1 MNRERDTH
9 DTFLDLPLDGVRLI
23 EASAGTG
30 KTFTLA
36 TLVTRLVI
44 ERDLRVGQVLAVT
57 YTEAATQELRERLRL
72 RLELAARLANEVALM
87 PTTLDDDSEA
97 AVTRALIERQARRED
112 PLVLARRLRQ
122 AAREMDL
129 ASVFTIHG
137 FCARALA
144 EHAVEAGQ
152 PQLAP
157 ELTGSE
163 RELIDAVATDL
174 WRSLGADPIDAELL
188 QAQWRTPEGLA
199 GDLYK
204 LLYVPR
210 LQPMPPA
217 PQADPLPR
225 LVESAAALRAT
236 FQTHGQE
243 ACAAVASAI
252 DAKILNGTTYK
263 SALIAELRQSLAQWC
278 AQDDPAAPVHERLD
292 RLTPGMLADKTNKP
306 KKGPAL
312 QTPQSPLFAAIERYL
327 DDVRM
332 RNQWLASRRI
342 ALVHRVREDAARR
355 LAAIKRQRREQT
367 FDDLIANL
375 ADALD
380 GPHGARLVER
390 LRAQYAFALVDEFQD
405 TDPRQWAIFERIFG
419 GRGDGAGEGD
429 AGERMAP
436 ALFLIGDPKQAIYR
450 FRGGDVHTY
459 LAAADSALRAPPL
472 DRNFRSRPSLLRA
485 VAALYD
491 RAGESAFVDK
501 RIRFR
506 DVAPGG
512 SVGDADFQRDGRVAA
527 ALQVCILPAPNDG
540 RQKPQWLVGEARPL
554 CALACVGAIQS
565 LLRDAREGRAS
576 VRDHGSER
584 APQAG
589 DVAVLVRNHT
599 EATLMREA
607 LSRAGIAAVAAGR
620 RSLFSTD
627 EARDVL
633 TLLEAL
639 LRPDDDARM
648 RGALAT
654 MLVGLDANTLARFDE
669 DASLHRHWQLR
680 TLAWRDRWQRHG
692 PLAMLGDVAAE
703 HAPRLLA
710 LGDGERRLTNTL
722 QLAEVLQEADTRA
735 IGEHGLVD
743 WLRTRIGEADDSD
756 ETQQLRLES
765 DARCVQILT
774 LHKSKGL
781 EYPFVFLPFAAIGR
795 EGRIGNLCEFHD
807 GEGRVLQLRSEASSQ
822 DIAWGNARAQHDE
835 EERGE
840 DARLLYVG
848 LTRARHALWLAT
860 GPFAKAEY
868 SPLEPMLRDP
878 DALSSDLEGAV
889 DVQRPAFP
897 LRVPDALA
905 PEHLDAMPRSRV
917 ARRVVPRDWWVYSF
931 TQLANES
938 PGTVEAAPRVVAEE
952 GGAQDEPAIAT
963 FDGDPRFGGSRF
975 GNVLHNALERVDF
988 RAWSQWL
995 ATGLP
1000 DDERRHLVEALRGE
1014 GYVDEDIDD
1023 GVDVLAPLVGHT
1035 LTVALPEGTRL
1046 CEVPDDARLAEMEF
1060 HFALEATSVERL
1072 LALLHEHD
1080 LLRDR
1085 NAFGNRQRLEGL
1097 MTGKIDLVYAHGGR
1111 FHVLDYKSNR
1121 LPAYDHDALA
1131 AAMDDSEY
1139 TLQALLYTLAMHRW
1153 LRFRLADAYDYDTH
1167 FGGIRYVFCRGLDAA
1182 SPTSPGVHAWQ
1193 PSRAL
1198 IEGLDALFG
1207 RDARAPQEAIA

>member
-1 MNRERDTH
+1 MSAVH
-9 DTFLDLPLDGVRLI
+9 DAFLDLPLDGVRLI

-44 ERDLRVGQVLAVT
+44 ERGLRVGQILAVT

-112 PLVLARRLRQ
+112 PLALARRLRQ

-129 ASVFTIHG
+129 AAVFTIHG

-152 PQLAP
+152 PLLAP

-174 WRSLGADPIDAELL
+174 WRSLGSDATDAELL
-188 QAQWRTPEGLA
+188 QQQWRTPDGLA

-210 LQPMPPA
+210 LQPA
-217 PQADPLPR
+217 PSPSSPDPLPE
-225 LVESAAALRAT
+225 LITAAGELRDA
-236 FQTHGQE
+236 FATHGDD
-243 ACAAVASAI
+243 ACASLHAAI
-252 DAKILNGTTYK
+252 ENKVLNGTSYK
-263 SALIAELRQSLAQWC
+263 PALIVDLRNALSQWC
-278 AQDDPAAPVHERLD
+278 GHGDASAPVHEKLD
-292 RLTPGMLADKTNKP
+292 RLTPRMLADKTNKP
-306 KKGPAL
+306 KKGAPLRA
-312 QTPQSPLFAAIERYL
+312 PSSPLFDAVAHYIDAASSRER
-327 DDVRM
+327 
-332 RNQWLASRRI
+332 WLASRRI
-342 ALVHRVREDAARR
+342 ALVHRVREAAAQR
-355 LAAIKRQRREQT
+355 LAAIKRLRREQT

-380 GPHGARLVER
+380 GPHGERLVER

-419 GRGDGAGEGD
+419 SGD
-429 AGERMAP
+429 AP

-459 LAAADSALRAPPL
+459 LAAAERAQRAPAL
-472 DRNFRSRPSLLRA
+472 DRNFRSRPSVLHA
-485 VAALYD
+485 IAALYE
-491 RAGESAFVDK
+491 RAGEGAFVDE

-506 DVAPGG
+506 NVEPGG
-512 SVGDADFQRDGRVAA
+512 AVADDDFRRGGVAA
-527 ALQVCILPAPNDG
+527 PALDICILPPPDDG
-540 RQKPQWLVGEARPL
+540 RRTPKWYVGEARQV
-554 CALACVGAIQS
+554 CALACVTAIHA
-565 LLRDAREGRAS
+565 LLSDAREGRA
-576 VRDHGSER
+576 VLRERGAER
-584 APQAG
+584 APQSG
-589 DVAVLVRNHT
+589 DIAVLVRNHF

-620 RSLFSTD
+620 RSLFSTE

-633 TLLEAL
+633 ALLEAL
-639 LRPDDDARM
+639 LRPDDDARL

-654 MLVGLDANTLARFDE
+654 MLVGLDADTLARFDD
-669 DASLHRHWQLR
+669 DAQLHRHWQLR
-680 TLAWRDRWQRHG
+680 ALAWRDRWQRHG

-710 LGDGERRLTNTL
+710 QSDGERRLTNTL
-722 QLAEVLQEADTRA
+722 QLAEVLQEADIQA

-743 WLRTRIGEADDSD
+743 WLRTRIAEADDSD

-795 EGRIGNLCEFHD
+795 DARNGNLCEFHD
-807 GEGRVLQLRSEASSQ
+807 GSGRVLQLRSDATPEDAS
-822 DIAWGNARAQHDE
+822 AWNDARTRQE
-835 EERGE
+835 SEERGE

-848 LTRARHALWLAT
+848 LTRAKHALWLAT
-860 GPFAKAEY
+860 GPFANAEL
-868 SPLEPMLRDP
+868 SPLEPMLRDVDALAVTLGDAVAVHRPALPLRLP
-878 DALSSDLEGAV
+878 DALSPERRDPV
-889 DVQRPAFP
+889 PAA
-897 LRVPDALA
+897 R
-905 PEHLDAMPRSRV
+905 E
-917 ARRVVPRDWWVYSF
+917 ARRTVSRDWWVYSF

-938 PGTVEAAPRVVAEE
+938 PGTIEAAPRAVAEE
-952 GGAQDEPAIAT
+952 GGAQDEPAIVV

-975 GNVLHNALERVDF
+975 GNVLHSVLERVDF
-988 RAWSQWL
+988 GAWAHWL
-995 ATGLP
+995 
-1000 DDERRHLVEALRGE
+1000 DDGMPGAERRHLVDALHGE
-1014 GYVDEDIDD
+1014 GYADEDIDD
-1023 GVDVLAPLVGHT
+1023 GVGVLAPLVGHT

-1046 CEVPDDARLAEMEF
+1046 CDVPPDARLSEMEF
-1060 HFALEATSVERL
+1060 HFALESTPVARL

-1080 LLRDR
+1080 VLRER
-1085 NAFGNRQRLEGL
+1085 HAFGNRQRLEGL
-1097 MTGKIDLVYAHGGR
+1097 MTGKIDLVYAHGDR
-1111 FHVLDYKSNR
+1111 YFVLDYKSNR
-1121 LPAYDHDALA
+1121 LPAYDRASLS

-1139 TLQALLYTLAMHRW
+1139 TLQALLYSLALHRW
-1153 LRFRLADAYDYDTH
+1153 LRFRLGEAYDYDAH
-1167 FGGIRYVFCRGLDAA
+1167 FGGIRYLFCRGLDAA
-1182 SPTSPGVHAWQ
+1182 REDSPGVHAWR

-1198 IEGLDALFG
+1198 IDGLDALF
-1207 RDARAPQEAIA
+1207 RHATHREEAMA

>member
-1 MNRERDTH
+1 MSAVH
-9 DTFLDLPLDGVRLI
+9 DAFLELPLDGIRLI

-44 ERDLRVGQVLAVT
+44 ERGLRVGEILAVT

-72 RLELAARLANEVALM
+72 RLELAAKLANEVALM

-112 PLVLARRLRQ
+112 PLALARRLRQ

-129 ASVFTIHG
+129 AAVFTIHG

-152 PQLAP
+152 PLLAP

-174 WRSLGADPIDAELL
+174 WRWLGADAGDAELL
-188 QAQWRTPEGLA
+188 QQQWRTPDGLA

-210 LQPMPPA
+210 LQPAPP
-217 PQADPLPR
+217 PPSPDPLPQ
-225 LVESAAALRAT
+225 LVEAAAVLRHA
-236 FQTHGQE
+236 FATHGE
-243 ACAAVASAI
+243 DACLALHAAIENKV
-252 DAKILNGTTYK
+252 LNGTSNK
-263 SALIAELRQSLAQWC
+263 PALIIELSNALAQWC
-278 AQDDPAAPVHERLD
+278 AQGDPGAPVHEKLD
-292 RLTPGMLADKTNKP
+292 RLTPRMLADKTNKP
-306 KKGPAL
+306 KKGAPL
-312 QTPQSPLFAAIERYL
+312 QAPSSPVFDAVAHYL
-327 DDVRM
+327 DAADARE
-332 RNQWLASRRI
+332 RWLASRRI
-342 ALVHRVREDAARR
+342 ALVHRVREAAARR
-355 LAAIKRQRREQT
+355 LAAIKRLRREQT

-380 GPHGARLVER
+380 GPHGDRLVER

-419 GRGDGAGEGD
+419 SGSE
-429 AGERMAP
+429 P

-459 LAAADSALRAPPL
+459 LAAADKAQRAPAL

-485 VAALYD
+485 IACLYE
-491 RAGESAFVDK
+491 RAGETAFVDE

-506 DVAPGG
+506 DVEPGG
-512 SVGDADFQRDGRVAA
+512 SVRDDGFRRGATTAPALELCVLPPPDDGR
-527 ALQVCILPAPNDG
+527 
-540 RQKPQWLVGEARPL
+540 RKPQWYVGEARQL
-554 CALACVGAIQS
+554 AALACVTAIHA
-565 LLRDAREGRAS
+565 LLSDAREGRA
-576 VRDHGSER
+576 VLRER
-584 APQAG
+584 GEERPPQSG
-589 DVAVLVRNHT
+589 DIAVLVRNHS

-620 RSLFSTD
+620 RSLFSTE

-633 TLLEAL
+633 ALLEAL
-639 LRPDDDARM
+639 LRPDDDARL

-654 MLVGLDANTLARFDE
+654 MLVGLDADTLARFDE
-669 DASLHRHWQLR
+669 DAQLHRHWQLR
-680 TLAWRDRWQRHG
+680 ALAWRDRWQRHG

-710 LGDGERRLTNTL
+710 QSDGERRLTNTL
-722 QLAEVLQEADTRA
+722 QLAEVLQEADIQA

-743 WLRTRIGEADDSD
+743 WLRTRISEADDSD

-795 EGRIGNLCEFHD
+795 DARGGNLCEFHD
-807 GEGRVLQLRSEASSQ
+807 GVSRVLQLRSEATPEHVA
-822 DIAWGNARAQHDE
+822 AWNDARARQE
-835 EERGE
+835 SEERGE

-848 LTRARHALWLAT
+848 LTRAQHALWLAT
-860 GPFAKAEY
+860 GPFANAEL
-868 SPLEPMLRDP
+868 SPLEPMLRDV
-878 DALSSDLEGAV
+878 DALADALGDAV
-889 DVQRPAFP
+889 AVHRLALP
-897 LRVPDALA
+897 LRLPDALA
-905 PEHLDAMPRSRV
+905 PERRDDVPAARE
-917 ARRVVPRDWWVYSF
+917 ARRAVSRDWWVYSF

-938 PGTVEAAPRVVAEE
+938 PGTVEAAPRTVAEE
-952 GGAQDEPAIAT
+952 GGAQDEPAAVV

-975 GNVLHNALERVDF
+975 GNVLHSVLERVDF
-988 RAWSQWL
+988 GAWSHWL
-995 ATGLP
+995 ADGMP
-1000 DDERRHLVEALRGE
+1000 DAQRRHLVDALHGE
-1014 GYVDEDIDD
+1014 GYADEDIDD
-1023 GVDVLAPLVGHT
+1023 GVAVLAPLVGHT
-1035 LTVALPEGTRL
+1035 LAVPLPEGTRL
-1046 CEVPDDARLAEMEF
+1046 CDVPPHARLSEMEF
-1060 HFALEATSVERL
+1060 HFALEATPVARL

-1080 LLRDR
+1080 LLRER
-1085 NAFGNRQRLEGL
+1085 HAFGNRQRLEGL
-1097 MTGKIDLVYAHGGR
+1097 MTGKIALVYEHDGR
-1111 FHVLDYKSNR
+1111 YFVLDYKSNR
-1121 LPAYDHDALA
+1121 LPAYDRDMLA
-1131 AAMDDSEY
+1131 SAMDDSEY
-1139 TLQALLYTLAMHRW
+1139 TLQALLYSLALHRW
-1153 LRFRLADAYDYDTH
+1153 LRFRLGDAYDYDAH
-1167 FGGIRYVFCRGLDAA
+1167 CGGIRYLFCRGLDAA
-1182 SPTSPGVHAWQ
+1182 REDSPGVHAWR
-1193 PSRAL
+1193 PSREL
-1198 IEGLDALFG
+1198 IDGLDALF
-1207 RDARAPQEAIA
+1207 RHAALREEAMA

>member
-1 MNRERDTH
+1 MSAVNDAFFE
-9 DTFLDLPLDGVRLI
+9 LPLDGVRLI

-44 ERDLRVGQVLAVT
+44 ERGLRVGEILAVT

-112 PLVLARRLRQ
+112 PLALARRLRQ

-129 ASVFTIHG
+129 AAVFTIHG

-152 PQLAP
+152 PLLAP

-174 WRSLGADPIDAELL
+174 WRSLGADATDAELL
-188 QAQWRTPEGLA
+188 QQQWRTPDGLV

-210 LQPMPPA
+210 LQPAPP
-217 PQADPLPR
+217 PPSPDPLPQ
-225 LVESAAALRAT
+225 LVDAATALRESFAT
-236 FQTHGQE
+236 HQDE
-243 ACAAVASAI
+243 ACAALHGAI
-252 DAKILNGTTYK
+252 ENKVLNGTSYK
-263 SALIAELRQSLAQWC
+263 PALIVELRNALSQWC
-278 AQDDPAAPVHERLD
+278 AHGDAAAPVHEKLD
-292 RLTPGMLADKTNKP
+292 RLTPRMLADKTNKP
-306 KKGPAL
+306 KKGAPL
-312 QTPQSPLFAAIERYL
+312 QPPSSPLFDAVAHYL
-327 DDVRM
+327 DAADARDS
-332 RNQWLASRRI
+332 WLASRRI
-342 ALVHRVREDAARR
+342 ALVHRVRESAARR

-405 TDPRQWAIFERIFG
+405 TDPRQWAIFQRIFG
-419 GRGDGAGEGD
+419 TGDE
-429 AGERMAP
+429 P

-459 LAAADSALRAPPL
+459 LAAAESAQRAPAL

-485 VAALYD
+485 ISALYE
-491 RAGESAFVDK
+491 RAGETAFIDE

-506 DVAPGG
+506 DVEPGG
-512 SVGDADFQRDGRVAA
+512 AVRDDDLRRDGHTAP
-527 ALQVCILPAPNDG
+527 ALEICMLPPPDDG
-540 RQKPQWLVGEARPL
+540 RRRPQWYVGEARQL
-554 CALACVGAIQS
+554 AALACVTAIHT
-565 LLRDAREGRAS
+565 LLSDARGGRA
-576 VRDHGSER
+576 VLRERGQER
-584 APQAG
+584 APQSG
-589 DVAVLVRNHT
+589 DIAVLVRNHG

-633 TLLEAL
+633 ALLEAL
-639 LRPDDDARM
+639 LRPDDDARL

-654 MLVGLDANTLARFDE
+654 LLVGLDADTLARFDD
-669 DASLHRHWQLR
+669 DAQLHRHWQLR
-680 TLAWRDRWQRHG
+680 ALAWRDRWQRHG

-710 LGDGERRLTNTL
+710 QSDGERRLTNTL
-722 QLAEVLQEADTRA
+722 QLAEVLQEADIEA

-743 WLRTRIGEADDSD
+743 WLRTRIAEADDSD

-795 EGRIGNLCEFHD
+795 DARNGNLCEFHD
-807 GEGRVLQLRSEASSQ
+807 GTGRVLQLRSEATPENAAAWNDARTRQ
-822 DIAWGNARAQHDE
+822 DS

-848 LTRARHALWLAT
+848 LTRAQHALWLAT
-860 GPFAKAEY
+860 GPFANAEL
-868 SPLEPMLRDP
+868 SPLEPMLRDV
-878 DALSSDLEGAV
+878 DALADANGAAV
-889 DVQRPAFP
+889 SVHRLVLP
-897 LRVPDALA
+897 LRLPDALA
-905 PEHLDAMPRSRV
+905 PEHRDAVPAARES
-917 ARRVVPRDWWVYSF
+917 RRVVSRDWWVYSF

-938 PGTVEAAPRVVAEE
+938 PGTVEAAPRTVAEE
-952 GGAQDEPAIAT
+952 GGAQDEPAVVV
-963 FDGDPRFGGSRF
+963 FDGDPALDHDRRFSGSRF
-975 GNVLHNALERVDF
+975 GNVLHSVLERVDF
-988 RAWSQWL
+988 GAWSHWVSD
-995 ATGLP
+995 GMP
-1000 DDERRHLVEALRGE
+1000 DTERRHLVDALHSE
-1014 GYVDEDIDD
+1014 GYADEDVDD
-1023 GVDVLAPLVGHT
+1023 GVVVLAPLVGHT
-1035 LTVALPEGTRL
+1035 LAVALPEGTRL
-1046 CEVPDDARLAEMEF
+1046 CDVPPHARLSEMEF
-1060 HFALEATSVERL
+1060 HFALEATPVPRL
-1072 LALLHEHD
+1072 LALLHEHE
-1080 LLRDR
+1080 LLLER
-1085 NAFGNRQRLEGL
+1085 NAFGNRQRFEGL
-1097 MTGKIDLVYAHGGR
+1097 MTGKIDLIYEHDGR
-1111 FHVLDYKSNR
+1111 YFVLDYKSNR
-1121 LPAYDHDALA
+1121 LASYDGDALA

-1139 TLQALLYTLAMHRW
+1139 TLQALLYALALHRW
-1153 LRFRLADAYDYDTH
+1153 LRFRLGDQYDYDAH
-1167 FGGIRYVFCRGLDAA
+1167 CGGIRYVFCRGLDA
-1182 SPTSPGVHAWQ
+1182 TRGDSPGVHAWR

-1198 IEGLDALFG
+1198 IDGLDALFSHATL
-1207 RDARAPQEAIA
+1207 REEAMA